1 MASGGQRSWGLTTER
16 FAIAGPTSAQNSWSD
31 YFAHTSSSD
40 SRYTS
45 DGAIR
50 EPQGRCAH
58 WVNQL
63 SVSIP
68 YEEGLWL
75 AGSKRLLR
83 GDWWRLRFPLRPAVK
98 YPMLI
103 SLAHS
108 RSVKGETLIVNILLA
123 TSEAVPYAKTGGLAD
138 VCGTLPSELAQLG
151 HRPVLVLPAYR
162 RALWCGVPIEPMGID
177 FIVPIGSKTVTG
189 HLLQSKLPGGEVPVY
204 LIQQDQY
211 YDRAEL
217 YREKDKDYV
226 DNCERFV
233 FFCRAVLE
241 LIRLLELNVDL
252 LHANDWQTGLIP
264 AYLKL
269 EYRNLPRYRKIATL
283 FTIHNLAYQ
292 GSFWHWD
299 MLLTGLDWGH
309 FNWREMEFYGK
320 LNLMKT
326 GLIFADSLNT
336 VSRRYAEEIQT
347 PEFGFGLQSV
357 LQHRRGVLTGILN
370 GVNRKEW
377 DPATDRFLAA
387 NYSVETVDQGKPICK
402 AALQEKFGLPR
413 RADVPVVGVIGRI
426 AHQKGFDLVA
436 SILPKWAE
444 SQDVQWVILG
454 TGDSTLEERFRRLAA
469 QYPQKVAVRID
480 FCDDSAHVIE
490 AGADMFL
497 MPSRFEPCGLNQMY
511 SLLYGSVPIV
521 RETGGLAD
529 TIVDTNERTLVERTA
544 NGFSFT
550 QDNAA
555 ALNET
560 LHRACAA
567 YARRDVWRQLVETGM
582 RQDWSWQ
589 RSARQYAALYEE
601 TIRRAPAS
609 A

>member
-1 MASGGQRSWGLTTER
+1 
-16 FAIAGPTSAQNSWSD
+16 
-31 YFAHTSSSD
+31 
-40 SRYTS
+40 
-45 DGAIR
+45 
-50 EPQGRCAH
+50 
-58 WVNQL
+58 
-63 SVSIP
+63 
-68 YEEGLWL
+68 
-75 AGSKRLLR
+75 
-83 GDWWRLRFPLRPAVK
+83 
-98 YPMLI
+98 MLI
-103 SLAHS
+103 RLADS
-108 RSVKGETLIVNILLA
+108 RSVKGEILIVNILLA

-138 VCGTLPSELAQLG
+138 VCGTLPLELARLG
-151 HRPVLVLPAYR
+151 HRPILVLPAYR
-162 RALWCGVPIEPMGID
+162 RALWCGVPIDPMGIE

-189 HLLQSKLPGGEVPVY
+189 RLLQSKLPGGEVPVY

-241 LIRLLELNVDL
+241 LVRLLELNVDL
-252 LHANDWQTGLIP
+252 LHVNDWQTGLIP

-269 EYRNLPRYRKIATL
+269 EYRNLPRYRNIATL

-299 MLLTGLDWGH
+299 MLLTGLDWRH

-387 NYSVETVDQGKPICK
+387 NYTIETVDHGKPICK

-413 RADVPVVGVIGRI
+413 RAAVPVVGVIGRI
-426 AHQKGFDLVA
+426 AHQKGFDLIA

-444 SQDVQWVILG
+444 SEDVQWVILG
-454 TGDSTLEERFRRLAA
+454 KGDSTLEERFRRFAA

-480 FCDDSAHVIE
+480 FCDDSAHLIE

-497 MPSRFEPCGLNQMY
+497 MPSRFEPCGLTQMY

-529 TIVDTNERTLVERTA
+529 TIVDTSERTLVERTA
-544 NGFSFT
+544 NGFSFV
-550 QDNAA
+550 QDSPV

-567 YARRDVWRQLVETGM
+567 YARRDIWRQLIDTGM

-601 TIRRAPAS
+601 TARRGAAS